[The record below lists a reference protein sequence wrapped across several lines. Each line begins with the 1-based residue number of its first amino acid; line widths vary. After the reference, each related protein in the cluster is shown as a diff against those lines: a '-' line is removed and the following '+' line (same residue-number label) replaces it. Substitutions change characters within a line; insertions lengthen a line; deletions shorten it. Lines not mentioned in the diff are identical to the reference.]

1 MRIVKE
7 EAVRSVKEDFRRGR
21 TEECCDQMMSRQLG
35 NVACLCG
42 HLKGLRSLMTKDTQ
56 EPLYVEIGAVIDAL
70 EEILYEKSAD
80 WVGAQVRRTTKK
92 PFLFYQK
99 KGGFVKWQL
108 RLISWKLKM

>member
-7 EAVRSVKEDFRRGR
+7 ELVHSAKEDFVRRK
-21 TEECCDQMMSRQLG
+21 TEECYEQTFTRQVG
-35 NVACLCG
+35 NVAYLCG
-42 HLKGLRSLMTKDTQ
+42 YLKGLRDDTAEDTQ
-56 EPLYVEIGAVIDAL
+56 EPVYVEIDAVIDAL